1 MMKKVICLLAV
12 FIIPVLLAS
21 FTHALIT
28 LESPSAIYNYGDSLD
43 VKAYLTS
50 ASSKQDFLSILL
62 SCNGSEIE
70 IYRSPVYLNG
80 NEEKK
85 INVPL
90 ILENSII
97 SNNAGECF
105 LKAFYGGEHVQSKE
119 FEISSEINVVLTLS
133 EIIVNPGEKIFIKG
147 EAKKKNSQLLD
158 GYIDINIVELNLSGK
173 YPVNKGIFSVN
184 LTLPSDARARDYQIL
199 IRVYEE
205 DSAGNVANEGKSS
218 ISFTVPQI
226 ATYLDIAVGSS
237 SLIPPNKLDYTPLL
251 YDQSIEL
258 IQHVNIIVNLFD
270 PFGNSL
276 SQNLIESGVVRS
288 EDIIFNAT
296 PGEWIIEAKQGNLR
310 AEKKIYINGVENAT
324 FSLQDGTLTV
334 INIGNVPYEN
344 VLETT
349 IGSVIE
355 VTNVYVPVSKSKKFN
370 LKAPDGSYTVSL
382 SEGSTSYDLG
392 NVFLTGR
399 AVKVSDSDS
408 YLSDGVSPWV
418 LWIFIFIG
426 LIFIALYF
434 YIKVVRRPYW
444 GHTPESHNSNSAV
457 PSRIAAMKTEGNNL
471 NDDSGKREATII
483 SLHLRNLAQLESV
496 RDSNA
501 LGLISSLTGDIAG
514 NKTSVYHQGSDRII
528 ILTEKENNEISAIEK
543 AHDIYQKLEEYNK
556 KHALKINYGIG
567 INKGTI
573 IVEQSGDK
581 SRYTAIGTTI
591 VGAKKLAEKAQS
603 CIYFSE
609 DIHKYSIG
617 KVKSEKAGEKYWKL
631 LSIQRRGQH
640 SEFID
645 KFMRRQG

>member
-105 LKAFYGGEHVQSKE
+105 FRAFYGEEHVQSKE
-119 FEISSEINVVLTLS
+119 FEISREINVVLTLS

-184 LTLPSDARARDYQIL
+184 L
-199 IRVYEE
+199 
-205 DSAGNVANEGKSS
+205 
-218 ISFTVPQI
+218 
-226 ATYLDIAVGSS
+226 
-237 SLIPPNKLDYTPLL
+237 
-251 YDQSIEL
+251 
-258 IQHVNIIVNLFD
+258 FD

-310 AEKKIYINGVENAT
+310 AEKKIYINEVENAT

-344 VLETT
+344 VLEIT

-444 GHTPESHNSNSAV
+444 GHTPESHNSNRAV

-567 INKGTI
+567 
-573 IVEQSGDK
+573 
-581 SRYTAIGTTI
+581 
-591 VGAKKLAEKAQS
+591 
-603 CIYFSE
+603 
-609 DIHKYSIG
+609 
-617 KVKSEKAGEKYWKL
+617 
-631 LSIQRRGQH
+631 
-640 SEFID
+640 
-645 KFMRRQG
+645 

>member
-119 FEISSEINVVLTLS
+119 FEISREINVVLTLS

-205 DSAGNVANEGKSS
+205 DR
-218 ISFTVPQI
+218 
-226 ATYLDIAVGSS
+226 AV
-237 SLIPPNKLDYTPLL
+237 
-251 YDQSIEL
+251 
-258 IQHVNIIVNLFD
+258 
-270 PFGNSL
+270 
-276 SQNLIESGVVRS
+276 
-288 EDIIFNAT
+288 
-296 PGEWIIEAKQGNLR
+296 
-310 AEKKIYINGVENAT
+310 KKIYINEVENAT

-344 VLETT
+344 VLEIT

-444 GHTPESHNSNSAV
+444 GH
-457 PSRIAAMKTEGNNL
+457 
-471 NDDSGKREATII
+471 
-483 SLHLRNLAQLESV
+483 
-496 RDSNA
+496 
-501 LGLISSLTGDIAG
+501 
-514 NKTSVYHQGSDRII
+514 
-528 ILTEKENNEISAIEK
+528 
-543 AHDIYQKLEEYNK
+543 
-556 KHALKINYGIG
+556 
-567 INKGTI
+567 
-573 IVEQSGDK
+573 
-581 SRYTAIGTTI
+581 
-591 VGAKKLAEKAQS
+591 
-603 CIYFSE
+603 
-609 DIHKYSIG
+609 
-617 KVKSEKAGEKYWKL
+617 
-631 LSIQRRGQH
+631 
-640 SEFID
+640 
-645 KFMRRQG
+645 